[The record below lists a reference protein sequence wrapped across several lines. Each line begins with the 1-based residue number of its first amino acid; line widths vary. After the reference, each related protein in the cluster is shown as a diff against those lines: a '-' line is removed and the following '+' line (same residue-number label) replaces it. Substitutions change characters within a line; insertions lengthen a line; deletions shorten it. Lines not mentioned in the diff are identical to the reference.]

1 MSADVD
7 SGAPPF
13 DPDSLQS
20 RVPTERPR
28 DGGWVRRCLRT
39 FLGVLRSPRTLLE
52 RCPEPINHG
61 AALRYLASLRL
72 VPWLLLVGWLGVSW
86 VMSPEREVAPSRG
99 IHVFADPSLLEASSV
114 WLLLMVPVGM
124 PLLYFVCGLISHVAV
139 GLTGGASRSVGA
151 SMRAVGYAMGPALL
165 GIAVTDIVLFTT
177 GLQATLFAAL
187 VAVLLLVFL
196 RNAAWGLAGTH
207 QIHLVRA
214 LLVSLL
220 PAAVLLVAFMGRALP
235 LLDDVPWL
243 PEPPSP
249 YVVP

>member
-28 DGGWVRRCLRT
+28 DGAWVRRCVRT
-39 FLGVLRSPRTLLE
+39 FLGVLRSPRTLVE

-86 VMSPEREVAPSRG
+86 AMAPEREVAPSKG

-165 GIAVTDIVLFTT
+165 GIALTDIALFTV
-177 GLQATLFAAL
+177 GLDAVIFVGI

-214 LLVSLL
+214 LLVSAL
-220 PAAVLLVAFMGRALP
+220 PAAVLLLAFVGRALP
-235 LLDDVPWL
+235 LVDNTPWL
-243 PEPPSP
+243 PEPPSK